1 MKNPQQR
8 LTQHPPEVHVSVRT
22 PGRLGGHNRQGDT
35 RHREFAAALKQS
47 KAWRQTARQTPSAAA
62 ETRTLSSQHQE
73 GKPKS
78 HAFGSPT
85 FLIIMK
91 RGPKNASNV

>member
-1 MKNPQQR
+1 MKPR
-8 LTQHPPEVHVSVRT
+8 FRT
-22 PGRLGGHNRQGDT
+22 PGRLRGHNRQGDT

-47 KAWRQTARQTPSAAA
+47 KAWRQTARQTPSVAA
-62 ETRTLSSQHQE
+62 ETSTLPSQHQK

-85 FLIIMK
+85 FLTIIEK
-91 RGPKNASNV
+91 GS